1 MKQIFTVLF
10 DLDGT
15 LVDTAPD
22 LMRAHNHVMKKFGY
36 PTKSTEEI
44 RNLVGQGAGAML
56 GRSIWGQAKKEF
68 GKVQNE
74 KIKKEMIDA
83 FVDYYGKNII
93 NESTLINGVK
103 EFLKWCKEKNI
114 SMAVCTNKQEHL
126 AIDLLKKIGIYD
138 YFEYVAGSNTFDY
151 CKPDPRHLT
160 NVIEILGGEIKRS
173 IMIGDSETD
182 TNAAKN
188 AGIPVVLLED
198 GYTEKNTT
206 EIYHNHLIKD
216 FIGIEKIISKYLKD

>member
-1 MKQIFTVLF
+1 MKQKFTVLF

-22 LMRAHNHVMKKFGY
+22 LMRAHNHVMQKFGY

-44 RNLVGQGAGAML
+44 RNLVGKGAGAMI

-68 GKVQNE
+68 GKVNDE
-74 KIKKEMIDA
+74 KVKKEMVTE
-83 FVDYYGKNII
+83 FVDFYGKNII

-103 EFLKWCKEKNI
+103 EFLNWCKNQNI

-126 AIDLLKKIGIYD
+126 SNDLLKKIGIYD
-138 YFEYVAGSNTFDY
+138 YFEYVAGSDTFDY

-160 NVIEILGGEIKRS
+160 NVIEIIQGEVKKS

-182 TNAAKN
+182 SESAKA
-188 AGIPVVLLED
+188 AGIPFILIED
-198 GYTEKNTT
+198 GYTDKTIN

-216 FIGIEKIISKYLKD
+216 YNGIEQIINNYLIN

>member
-1 MKQIFTVLF
+1 MKQKFTILF

-22 LMRAHNHVMKKFGY
+22 LMLAHNHVMKKFGY

-44 RNLVGQGAGAML
+44 RNLVGKGAGAMI

-68 GKVQNE
+68 RKVNDE
-74 KIKKEMIDA
+74 KIKKEMVRE
-83 FVDYYGKNII
+83 FVDFYGKNII
-93 NESTLINGVK
+93 KESTLIDGVK
-103 EFLKWCKEKNI
+103 EFLKWCKEQNI

-126 AIDLLKKIGIYD
+126 SNDLLKKIGIYN
-138 YFEYVAGSNTFDY
+138 YFEYVAGSDTFDY

-160 NVIEILGGEIKRS
+160 SVVEILDGDLKKT

-182 TNAAKN
+182 ANAAKS
-188 AGIPVVLLED
+188 AEIPIILLED
-198 GYTEKNTT
+198 GYTEKKID

-216 FIGIEKIISKYLKD
+216 FVGIEKIISNYL

>member
-1 MKQIFTVLF
+1 MVQKLTVLF

-22 LMRAHNHVMKKFGY
+22 LMNAHNHVMKKYGY
-36 PTKSTEEI
+36 ETKSTDDI
-44 RNLVGQGAGAML
+44 RKLVGKGSDSL
-56 GRSIWGQAKKEF
+56 IGRSVWGQAKKEF
-68 GKVQNE
+68 GQINDLN
-74 KIKKEMIDA
+74 IKKEM
-83 FVDYYGKNII
+83 
-93 NESTLINGVK
+93 VK
-103 EFLKWCKEKNI
+103 EFINYYANNIAIESKLVNGVLEFLNWSKKNNI

-138 YFEYVAGSNTFDY
+138 FFEYVAGHNTFDY

-160 NVIEILGGEIKRS
+160 SVVEILDGDLKKTL
-173 IMIGDSETD
+173 MVGDSETD
-182 TNAAKN
+182 ANAAKA
-188 AGIPVVLLED
+188 AGIPVILLED

-216 FIGIEKIISKYLKD
+216 FIGIEKIVTKYL

>member
-1 MKQIFTVLF
+1 MKQKFTVLF

-22 LMRAHNHVMKKFGY
+22 LMLAHNYVMKKFGY

-44 RNLVGQGAGAML
+44 RNLVGKGAGAMI

-68 GKVQNE
+68 SKVNDE
-74 KIKKEMIDA
+74 KIKKEMVRD

-93 NESTLINGVK
+93 KESTLINGVK
-103 EFLKWCKEKNI
+103 EFLNWCKKHNI

-126 AIDLLKKIGIYD
+126 SNDLLKKIGIYN
-138 YFEYVAGSNTFDY
+138 YFEYVAGSDTFDY

-160 NVIEILGGEIKRS
+160 SVVEILDGDLKKT

-182 TNAAKN
+182 ANAAKSAN
-188 AGIPVVLLED
+188 IPIILLED
-198 GYTEKNTT
+198 GYTEKKITD
-206 EIYHNHLIKD
+206 IYHNHLIKD
-216 FIGIEKIISKYLKD
+216 FVGIEKIVSNYL

>member
-1 MKQIFTVLF
+1 MNQKYTILF

-22 LMRAHNHVMKKFGY
+22 LMRAHNYVMKKFGY
-36 PTKSTEEI
+36 PTKSTDEI

-68 GKVQNE
+68 GKVNDE
-74 KIKKEMIDA
+74 KIKKEMVKD
-83 FVDYYGKNII
+83 FVDFYGKNIVH
-93 NESTLINGVK
+93 ESTLIEGVK
-103 EFLKWCKEKNI
+103 DFLVWAKDKNI
-114 SMAVCTNKQEHL
+114 SMGVCTNKQEHL

-138 YFEYVAGSNTFDY
+138 FFDYVAGHNTFDY

-160 NVIEILGGEIKRS
+160 SVIEILEGDIKKS
-173 IMIGDSETD
+173 LMIGDSETD
-182 TNAAKN
+182 ANAAKE
-188 AGIPVVLLED
+188 AGIPIILLED
-198 GYTEKNTT
+198 GYTEKKIS

-216 FIGIEKIISKYLKD
+216 FVGIEKIVLKYL

>member
-1 MKQIFTVLF
+1 MKQKFVILF

-22 LMRAHNHVMKKFGY
+22 LMMAHNHVMQKFGY

-44 RNLVGQGAGAML
+44 RDLVGKGAGAMI

-68 GKVQNE
+68 GKVNDE
-74 KIKKEMIDA
+74 KVKKEMVTE
-83 FVDYYGKNII
+83 FVDFYGKNIL
-93 NESTLINGVK
+93 NESTLIKGVK
-103 EFLKWCKEKNI
+103 EFLNWCKNQNI

-126 AIDLLKKIGIYD
+126 SNDLLKKIGIYD
-138 YFEYVAGSNTFDY
+138 YFEYVAGSDTFNY

-160 NVIEILGGEIKRS
+160 SVVEILDGNIKKS

-182 TNAAKN
+182 ANAAK
-188 AGIPVVLLED
+188 AAEIPIILLEN
-198 GYTEKNTT
+198 GYTEKNKD

-216 FIGIEKIISKYLKD
+216 FIGIEKIISKYL

>member
-1 MKQIFTVLF
+1 MKQKFTVLF

-22 LMRAHNHVMKKFGY
+22 LMRAHNHVMQKFGY

-44 RNLVGQGAGAML
+44 RNLVGKGAGAMI

-68 GKVQNE
+68 GKVNDE
-74 KIKKEMIDA
+74 KVKKEMVTE
-83 FVDYYGKNII
+83 FVDFYGKNII
-93 NESTLINGVK
+93 NESTLIRGVK
-103 EFLKWCKEKNI
+103 EFLNWCKDQSI

-126 AIDLLKKIGIYD
+126 SNDLLKKIGIYD
-138 YFEYVAGSNTFDY
+138 YFEYVAGSDTFDY

-160 NVIEILGGEIKRS
+160 SVIEILDGDIKKS

-182 TNAAKN
+182 ANAAK
-188 AGIPVVLLED
+188 AAEIPIILLED
-198 GYTEKNTT
+198 GYTEKNKD

-216 FIGIEKIISKYLKD
+216 FIGIEKIISEYL

>member
-216 FIGIEKIISKYLKD
+216 FIGIEEIISKYLKD

>member
-1 MKQIFTVLF
+1 MSQKYTILF

-36 PTKSTEEI
+36 PTKSTDEI

-68 GKVQNE
+68 GKAQDK
-74 KIKKEMIDA
+74 KIKEEMVKD
-83 FVDYYGKNII
+83 FVEFYGKNIV

-103 EFLKWCKEKNI
+103 DFLIWAKEKNI
-114 SMAVCTNKQEHL
+114 SMGVCTNKQEHL
-126 AIDLLKKIGIYD
+126 AVDLLKKIGIYD
-138 YFEYVAGSNTFDY
+138 FLEYVAGHNTFDD

-160 NVIEILGGEIKRS
+160 SVIEILNGDVKKS
-173 IMIGDSETD
+173 LMIGDSETD
-182 TNAAKN
+182 ANAAKD
-188 AGIPVVLLED
+188 AGIPVILLED
-198 GYTEKNTT
+198 GYTEKKIT

-216 FIGIEKIISKYLKD
+216 FVGIEKILSKYL

>member
-1 MKQIFTVLF
+1 MKQKFTILF

-22 LMRAHNHVMKKFGY
+22 LMLAHNHVMKKFGY
-36 PTKSTEEI
+36 PTKSTEDI
-44 RNLVGQGAGAML
+44 RNLVGKGAGAL
-56 GRSIWGQAKKEF
+56 IGRSIWGQAKKEF
-68 GKVQNE
+68 SKVLDA
-74 KIKKEMIDA
+74 KIKDEMVKE
-83 FVDYYGKNII
+83 FVNFYGKNIV
-93 NESTLINGVK
+93 NESTLVNGVK
-103 EFLKWCKEKNI
+103 DFLIWCKEQNI

-126 AIDLLKKIGIYD
+126 SNDLLKKIGIYD
-138 YFEYVAGSNTFDY
+138 FFEYVAGSDTFDY

-160 NVIEILGGEIKRS
+160 NVVEILDGDVKKT

-182 TNAAKN
+182 ANAAK
-188 AGIPVVLLED
+188 AAEIPVILLEN

-216 FIGIEKIISKYLKD
+216 IIGIEKIISKYL

>member
-1 MKQIFTVLF
+1 MQQKFTILF

-22 LMRAHNHVMKKFGY
+22 LMMAHNHVMKKFGY
-36 PTKSTEEI
+36 PTKSTKDI
-44 RNLVGQGAGAML
+44 RNLVGKGAGAL
-56 GRSIWGQAKKEF
+56 IGRSIWGQAKKEF
-68 GKVQNE
+68 SKVLDQ
-74 KIKKEMIDA
+74 KIKDEMVKE
-83 FVDYYGKNII
+83 FVNFYGKNIV
-93 NESTLINGVK
+93 NESTLVTGVK
-103 EFLKWCKEKNI
+103 EFLIWCKEQNI

-126 AIDLLKKIGIYD
+126 SNVLLKKIGIYD
-138 YFEYVAGSNTFDY
+138 FFEYVAGSDTFDY

-160 NVIEILGGEIKRS
+160 NVVEILDGDVKKT

-182 TNAAKN
+182 ANAAK
-188 AGIPVVLLED
+188 AAEIPVILLEN

-216 FIGIEKIISKYLKD
+216 FIGIEKIITKYL

>member
-1 MKQIFTVLF
+1 MRPKFTVLF

-22 LMRAHNHVMKKFGY
+22 LMLAHNHVMKKFGY
-36 PTKSTEEI
+36 PTKSTEDI
-44 RNLVGQGAGAML
+44 RNLVGKGAGAL
-56 GRSIWGQAKKEF
+56 IGRSIWGQAKKEF
-68 GKVQNE
+68 GKVNDE
-74 KIKKEMIDA
+74 KTKSEMVKE
-83 FVDYYGKNII
+83 FVNFYGKNII
-93 NESTLINGVK
+93 KESTLINGVK
-103 EFLKWCKEKNI
+103 EFLKWCKDQNI

-126 AIDLLKKIGIYD
+126 SNDLLKKIGIYD
-138 YFEYVAGSNTFDY
+138 YFEYVAGSDTFDY

-160 NVIEILGGEIKRS
+160 NVVEILDGDIKKT

-182 TNAAKN
+182 ANAAK
-188 AGIPVVLLED
+188 AAEIPVILLEN

-216 FIGIEKIISKYLKD
+216 FIGIEKIISEYL

>member
-1 MKQIFTVLF
+1 MKQKFTVLF

-22 LMRAHNHVMKKFGY
+22 LMHAHNHVMKKFGY

-44 RNLVGQGAGAML
+44 RNLVGKGAGAL
-56 GRSIWGQAKKEF
+56 IGRSIWGQAKKEF
-68 GKVQNE
+68 HSVIDL
-74 KIKKEMIDA
+74 KIKDEMSKE
-83 FVDYYGKNII
+83 FVNYYGKNII
-93 NESTLINGVK
+93 NESTLIKGVK
-103 EFLKWCKEKNI
+103 DFLIWCKDQNI

-126 AIDLLKKIGIYD
+126 SNDLLKKIGIYD
-138 YFEYVAGSNTFDY
+138 FFEYVAGSDTFDY

-160 NVIEILGGEIKRS
+160 SVVEILDGDVNKT

-182 TNAAKN
+182 ANAAK
-188 AGIPVVLLED
+188 AAEIPVILLEN

-216 FIGIEKIISKYLKD
+216 FIGIEKIITEYL

>member
-1 MKQIFTVLF
+1 MKQKFTILF

-22 LMRAHNHVMKKFGY
+22 LMLAHNHVMKKFGY
-36 PTKSTEEI
+36 PTKSTEDI
-44 RNLVGQGAGAML
+44 RNLVGKGAGAL
-56 GRSIWGQAKKEF
+56 IGRSIWGQAKKEF
-68 GKVQNE
+68 SKVLDA
-74 KIKKEMIDA
+74 KIKDEMVKE
-83 FVDYYGKNII
+83 FVNFYGKNIV
-93 NESTLINGVK
+93 NESTLVSGVK
-103 EFLKWCKEKNI
+103 DFLIWCKEQNI

-126 AIDLLKKIGIYD
+126 SNDLLKKIGIYD
-138 YFEYVAGSNTFDY
+138 FFEYVAGSDTFDY

-160 NVIEILGGEIKRS
+160 NVVEILDGDVTKT

-182 TNAAKN
+182 ANAAK
-188 AGIPVVLLED
+188 AAEIPVILLEN

-216 FIGIEKIISKYLKD
+216 FIGIEKIISKYL

>member
-1 MKQIFTVLF
+1 MKQKFTILF

-44 RNLVGQGAGAML
+44 RNLVGKGAGAMI

-68 GKVQNE
+68 GKVNDE
-74 KIKKEMIDA
+74 KVKKEMVTE
-83 FVDYYGKNII
+83 FVDFYGKNII
-93 NESTLINGVK
+93 NESTLIKGVK
-103 EFLKWCKEKNI
+103 EFLNWCKDQSI

-126 AIDLLKKIGIYD
+126 SIDLLKKIGIYD
-138 YFEYVAGSNTFDY
+138 YFEYVAGSDTFDY

-160 NVIEILGGEIKRS
+160 SVIEILDGDIKKS

-182 TNAAKN
+182 ANAAK
-188 AGIPVVLLED
+188 AAQIPIILLED
-198 GYTEKNTT
+198 GYTEKNKD

-216 FIGIEKIISKYLKD
+216 FIGIEKIVSQYL

>member
-1 MKQIFTVLF
+1 MKQKFTVLF

-22 LMRAHNHVMKKFGY
+22 LMRAHNHVMQKFGY

-44 RNLVGQGAGAML
+44 RNLVGKGAGAMI

-68 GKVQNE
+68 GKVNDE
-74 KIKKEMIDA
+74 KVKKEMVTE
-83 FVDYYGKNII
+83 FVDFYGKNII

-103 EFLKWCKEKNI
+103 EFLNWCKNQNI
-114 SMAVCTNKQEHL
+114 SMAVCTNKQEYL
-126 AIDLLKKIGIYD
+126 SNDLLKKIGIYD
-138 YFEYVAGSNTFDY
+138 YFEYVAGSDTFDY

-160 NVIEILGGEIKRS
+160 SVIEILDGDIKKS

-182 TNAAKN
+182 ANAAK
-188 AGIPVVLLED
+188 AAEIPIILLED
-198 GYTEKNTT
+198 GYTEKNKD

-216 FIGIEKIISKYLKD
+216 FIGIEKIISEYL

>member
-1 MKQIFTVLF
+1 MKQKFTILF

-22 LMRAHNHVMKKFGY
+22 LMHAHNHVMKKFGY
-36 PTKSTEEI
+36 PTKSTEQI
-44 RNLVGQGAGAML
+44 RNLVGKGAGAMI

-68 GKVQNE
+68 SKVNDE
-74 KIKKEMIDA
+74 KIKKEMVTE

-103 EFLKWCKEKNI
+103 EFLKWCKEDNI

-126 AIDLLKKIGIYD
+126 SNDLLKKIGIYD
-138 YFEYVAGSNTFDY
+138 YFEYVAGSDTFDY
-151 CKPDPRHLT
+151 CKPDSRHLT
-160 NVIEILGGEIKRS
+160 SVVEILDGDLKKT

-182 TNAAKN
+182 ANAAK
-188 AGIPVVLLED
+188 AAEIPMILLED
-198 GYTEKNTT
+198 GYTEKNID

-216 FIGIEKIISKYLKD
+216 FVGIEKIVSQYL